1 MAISSVTWSDEVAT
15 AVVAVDDEG
24 VSAAVSW
31 EEAGDTGTWLVDSDG
46 GWPFFFEEKK
56 PQNQHQS

>member
-24 VSAAVSW
+24 VSAAVSC
-31 EEAGDTGTWLVDSDG
+31 EEAGDAWTWLVDSEG
-46 GWPFFFEEKK
+46 GWPFFFWGKK
-56 PQNQHQS
+56 NQNQDQL